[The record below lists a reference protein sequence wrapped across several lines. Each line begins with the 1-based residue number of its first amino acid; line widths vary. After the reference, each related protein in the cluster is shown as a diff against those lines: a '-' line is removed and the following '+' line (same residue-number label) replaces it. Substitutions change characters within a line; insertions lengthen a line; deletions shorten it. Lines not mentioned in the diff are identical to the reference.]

1 MISEY
6 CKEGHTLC
14 MGDPEHYCDPDE
26 GGCGDYYPC
35 SRSNSHTPCAK
46 CGKLWCYKEHGDHKE
61 LACGHR
67 GCEVYGE
74 EEAHAQCAA
83 CGGYLCD
90 GQDHTLAACGKHHMS
105 ETGDHSAAPCGQ
117 EGHFNCDGQDHG
129 AAACQTLG
137 HFACDDQDHTAA
149 PCGEHFACEEGYD
162 AAQHAQCPGC
172 GVYVCSEGYVAEEH
186 AQCETCG
193 GYLCDG
199 KDHNHAPSGETGSG
213 ETL

>member
-1 MISEY
+1 MEPAGGWVPTSKASVVVAENRKGR
-6 CKEGHTLC
+6 KEARA
-14 MGDPEHYCDPDE
+14 M
-26 GGCGDYYPC
+26 
-35 SRSNSHTPCAK
+35 RAK
-46 CGKLWCYKEHGDHKE
+46 TIH
-61 LACGHR
+61 
-67 GCEVYGE
+67 
-74 EEAHAQCAA
+74 
-83 CGGYLCD
+83 
-90 GQDHTLAACGKHHMS
+90 
-105 ETGDHSAAPCGQ
+105 
-117 EGHFNCDGQDHG
+117 
-129 AAACQTLG
+129 AACQTLG

-149 PCGEHFACEEGYD
+149 PCGEHFVCEEGYD